1 MAYDHGRFVW
11 FELVAKAHDE
21 ARAFY
26 PELFGW
32 KLDPTQMADGSSY
45 PMLKVGDVPVGGFMT
60 PPKDGIPPH
69 WVSYVS
75 VADVDKTAKKVVASG
90 GKLLMD
96 AMDIEGVGRIQPA
109 ADAQGGVFML
119 FRGETE
125 DHPAANG
132 PGSFHWTELWAKDT
146 DAALKFYSEVLGY
159 SHEAMDMPNGKYFVL
174 KNGDSPRGGL
184 MQSPDTK
191 VPQMWLQYVEVAD
204 CDATVKRALGRGAK
218 QLGESMDVDGVGR
231 FAILQDPL
239 GAVIG
244 VIKPVAR

>member
-11 FELVAKAHDE
+11 FELVTKDHAKAK
-21 ARAFY
+21 AFY

-32 KLDPTQMADGSSY
+32 KLEPMQMADGSSY
-45 PMLKVGDVPVGGFMT
+45 PMLKAGGAPVGGFMT

-75 VADVDKTAKKVVASG
+75 VADVNASAKKVVAAG
-90 GKLLMD
+90 GKTLMD
-96 AMDIEGVGRIQPA
+96 AMDVPGVGRIQPVT
-109 ADAQGGVFML
+109 DPQGGAFML

-125 DHPAANG
+125 DHDAVKG
-132 PGSFHWTELWAKDT
+132 PGSFHWNELWAKDT
-146 DAALKFYSEVLGY
+146 AAALKFYSDVLGY
-159 SHEAMDMPNGKYFVL
+159 SHDVMDMPNGKYYVL

-184 MQSPDTK
+184 MQSPDPK

-204 CDATVKRALGRGAK
+204 TDDAVKRAVARGAK
-218 QLGESMDVDGVGR
+218 QHGETMQVEGVGR
-231 FAILQDPL
+231 FAILQDSL

-244 VIKPVAR
+244 VIKPANP